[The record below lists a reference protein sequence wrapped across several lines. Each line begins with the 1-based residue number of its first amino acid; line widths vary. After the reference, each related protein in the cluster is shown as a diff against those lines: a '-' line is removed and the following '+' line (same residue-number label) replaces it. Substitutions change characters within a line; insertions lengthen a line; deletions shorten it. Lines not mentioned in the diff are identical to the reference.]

1 MYDPRPGDRGASVRD
16 LHRRLDEAG
25 HPVDPPEVTAT
36 EFGADT
42 TRALL
47 AFQAERGIDEHGL
60 VDEGTHAALVEAG
73 LRLGDRS
80 LYLHSPMF
88 RGDDVADLQLRLGSL
103 GFDAG
108 RIDGIF
114 GPDTAAAVLDFQRN
128 VGLAT
133 DGIAGPDTVRG
144 LRHLLGRAQG
154 RRPVAQVRELDRLR
168 RSSAG
173 LNDLRIAL
181 GHFGGAAALTAAV
194 GRMLRAAGAHVVEL
208 DHPDENLQAA
218 TANEFEAGLYLGL
231 RIENHSCCRAAYF
244 ATEGFHSEGG
254 LRLAHRCADALD
266 EVLDLRRDDRA
277 DTKQEEGPEGTPAPA
292 PPRRATTREGR
303 RTTVL
308 RRTRM
313 PAVLCTLAPPAAIV
327 MATAEIASALV
338 QAIVGWTA
346 DPAADPPDDGA

>member
-1 MYDPRPGDRGASVRD
+1 MHSPQSGDRGASVRD

-25 HPVDPPEVTAT
+25 HPVEPRETAAT
-36 EFGADT
+36 VFGADT
-42 TRALL
+42 IRALL
-47 AFQAERGIDEHGL
+47 AFQAERGLDQHGL

-73 LRLGDRS
+73 LRLGDRN

-114 GPDTAAAVLDFQRN
+114 GPDTNAAVLDFQRN

-144 LRHLLGRAQG
+144 LRHLLGRAVG

-168 RSSAG
+168 RRSTE
-173 LNDLRIAL
+173 LHDQRIAI
-181 GHFGGAAALTAAV
+181 GHFGGAATLTTAV
-194 GRMLRAAGAHVVEL
+194 GRMLRAAGARVLEL
-208 DHPDENLQAA
+208 DHPDENTQAA
-218 TANEFEAGLYLGL
+218 TANEFEAGLYLGFK
-231 RIENHSCCRAAYF
+231 IENHSYCCITYF

-254 LRLAHRCADALD
+254 LRLAHRCANTLD
-266 EVLDLRRDDRA
+266 EILGPDRPDDTRTDA
-277 DTKQEEGPEGTPAPA
+277 GTTKTPTQAA
-292 PPRRATTREGR
+292 LTEGR

-327 MATAEIASALV
+327 MATAEIADALV
-338 QAIVGWTA
+338 GAIADWTA
-346 DPAADPPDDGA
+346 DPAADPPGKAP